1 MSPAVGFLTMFFQ
14 YKAPNVENIMQNS
27 YIKPLAEYAVRLESN
42 LAEKIAQNQE
52 FRDQISQLQPVRII
66 LEDISTVSSFR
77 LSSVQYNLKGPA
89 TTECQGTSHAKARG
103 SDHEEGCRECAS
115 EGTARA
121 AECRI
126 G

>member
-66 LEDISTVSSFR
+66 LEDISTVSSF
-77 LSSVQYNLKGPA
+77 SIIDCV
-89 TTECQGTSHAKARG
+89 
-103 SDHEEGCRECAS
+103 
-115 EGTARA
+115 
-121 AECRI
+121 I
-126 G
+126 